1 MMVNIEEFKLAHKDE
16 LLQHTFRDIVVLSGK
31 FDYESQYTI
40 MQMDHFLYEI
50 KHVLEQKLDVS
61 IISHLTY
68 NLNIQLLNCYNHTK
82 EYYDASRFYL
92 LGDHGID
99 ILERIK
105 EFQEKENQI
114 KNIIKS
120 FNEISLFEIHCAHP
134 ADFIAAEHYRRGI
147 EDKNKPLLNLER
159 KLSFMNGV
167 QLLKCLE
174 YLMDLIEKGILDI
187 RNGITYE
194 SNETLEFVYDLN
206 TVFYADNYWIYEAN
220 KYRTYVSDEELMGEV
235 TPQGLHDCYQQLLR
249 DFKTNEIG
257 NIWAENAASKSELAY
272 ELKLKNLSIAQWE
285 YFFRT
290 VFRLE
295 ELKRWKME
303 LKNSKGSSKCQSKE
317 KQVEKLRIRETMTFK
332 RNYNVLDGHLTL
344 LFDKL
349 TKEGWIN
356 GNEADFKALF
366 SGKRDEDCILI
377 WLEPFGKAALYT
389 LFSTLK
395 QEGYVILPKGYAISS
410 ILEGHFKDRSD
421 QWLSGLDKGN
431 RTNDKALPFIS
442 ECLKLLR
449 TDPKGYYDDEED
461 SSTVYDPYD
470 HQDLQ
475 LHKR

>member
-1 MMVNIEEFKLAHKDE
+1 MVNIEEFKLAHKDE
-16 LLQHTFRDIVVLSGK
+16 LLQHTFRDIVILSGK

-40 MQMDHFLYEI
+40 MQMGNYLYDI
-50 KHVLEQKLDVS
+50 KHIIDQNLDVS
-61 IISHLTY
+61 MVGHLTY
-68 NLNIQLLNCYNHTK
+68 NLNLQLLHCYNRTK
-82 EYYDASRFYL
+82 EYYDASRYYL
-92 LGDHGID
+92 LGDHGVD
-99 ILERIK
+99 IHQLISEYQAKSKEIK
-105 EFQEKENQI
+105 ELVN
-114 KNIIKS
+114 NLD
-120 FNEISLFEIHCAHP
+120 EISLFEIHCAHP
-134 ADFIAAEHYRRGI
+134 ADFLGSYHYNNGLKG
-147 EDKNKPLLNLER
+147 KNLPLIRLER
-159 KLSFMNGV
+159 ELSFMNGV
-167 QLLKCLE
+167 QLLNCLL
-174 YLMDLIEKGILDI
+174 YLMDLTEGKLLDI

-194 SNETLEFVYDLN
+194 SSETLEFIYDLN
-206 TVFYADNYWIYEAN
+206 CVFFADNYWKDESY
-220 KYRTYVSDEELMGEV
+220 KYRTSIETNDLMDEV
-235 TPQGLHDCYQQLLR
+235 TPAGLQDCYQQLLK
-249 DFKTNEIG
+249 DFKTNETG
-257 NIWAENAASKSELAY
+257 AIWAENAASKSELAY
-272 ELKLKNLSIAQWE
+272 ELKLKNLSIVQWE

-303 LKNSKGSSKCQSKE
+303 LKNSKGSRKSKE

-332 RNYNVLDGHLTL
+332 RNNNVLDGHLTL
-344 LFDKL
+344 LFDKM
-349 TKEGWIN
+349 TKEGWID

-366 SGKRDEDCILI
+366 SGKRDEDCILT

>member
-1 MMVNIEEFKLAHKDE
+1 
-16 LLQHTFRDIVVLSGK
+16 
-31 FDYESQYTI
+31 
-40 MQMDHFLYEI
+40 MD
-50 KHVLEQKLDVS
+50 
-61 IISHLTY
+61 
-68 NLNIQLLNCYNHTK
+68 
-82 EYYDASRFYL
+82 
-92 LGDHGID
+92 
-99 ILERIK
+99 
-105 EFQEKENQI
+105 
-114 KNIIKS
+114 
-120 FNEISLFEIHCAHP
+120 
-134 ADFIAAEHYRRGI
+134 
-147 EDKNKPLLNLER
+147 
-159 KLSFMNGV
+159 
-167 QLLKCLE
+167 
-174 YLMDLIEKGILDI
+174 
-187 RNGITYE
+187 
-194 SNETLEFVYDLN
+194 
-206 TVFYADNYWIYEAN
+206 
-220 KYRTYVSDEELMGEV
+220 EV
-235 TPQGLHDCYQQLLR
+235 TPAGLQDCYQQLLK
-249 DFKTNEIG
+249 DFKTNETG
-257 NIWAENAASKSELAY
+257 AIWAENAASKSELAY
-272 ELKLKNLSIAQWE
+272 ELKLKNLSIVQWE
-285 YFFRT
+285 YFVRT

-303 LKNSKGSSKCQSKE
+303 LKNSKGSRKSKE

-332 RNYNVLDGHLTL
+332 RNNNVLDGHLTL
-344 LFDKL
+344 LFDKM
-349 TKEGWIN
+349 TKEGWID

-366 SGKRDEDCILI
+366 SGKRDEDCILT